1 MKKILA
7 ILAMA
12 TISSGVFAASAQLE
26 YQNIDGVKGTS
37 NATQYQLTVK
47 EQITTSFAGDVS
59 FSNQVK
65 DTTQSL
71 SSRAEAGLTGSYP
84 VAGISLYTRAAV
96 GEKFT
101 GSTTYG
107 NFGYYSVEPG
117 VLAPI
122 GKTGLTAR
130 LGYRFRSPFDTA
142 NNDTTRTWR
151 AGLSYDLTKK
161 DTIGVRY
168 DQMRGDSNQNAVAV
182 NYTRSF

>member
-1 MKKILA
+1 MKKLLA
-7 ILAMA
+7 ILSMA
-12 TISSGVFAASAQLE
+12 VSTGVFAASAQLE
-26 YQNIDGVKGTS
+26 YQNIDGVNGSS
-37 NATQYQLTVK
+37 NATQYQLTVR
-47 EQITTSFAGDVS
+47 EQITTNITGDVA

-65 DTTQSL
+65 DNTQTLTT
-71 SSRAEAGLTGSYP
+71 RAEAGLTGSYP

-117 VLAPI
+117 VLVPI

-130 LGYRFRSPFDTA
+130 VGYRFRSAFDTA

-151 AGLSYDLTKK
+151 AGVSYALTKK
-161 DTIGVRY
+161 DSIGVRY
-168 DQMRGDSNQNAVAV
+168 DRVQGDADQTIMNV
-182 NYTRSF
+182 NYTRNF

>member
-12 TISSGVFAASAQLE
+12 TISSGVFAATAQLE
-26 YQNIDGVKGTS
+26 YQDWDGTKGTAS
-37 NATQYQLTVK
+37 SQEAKLTVK
-47 EQITTSFAGDVS
+47 EQINKNFAGDVA
-59 FSNQVK
+59 FSQTWK
-65 DTTQSL
+65 DNNGGL
-71 SSRAEAGLTGSYP
+71 SSRMETGLTGTYP

-101 GSTTYG
+101 NTS

-117 VLAPI
+117 VIAPI
-122 GKTGLTAR
+122 GTTGLTAKV
-130 LGYRFRSPFDTA
+130 GYRFRTA
-142 NNDTTRTWR
+142 FNDVNVNNDTTRTWR

-168 DQMRGDSNQNAVAV
+168 DRTRGDTNANGIAV
-182 NYTRSF
+182 SYTRGF